1 MSMVFK
7 AMRFLFWITCKILN
21 LHMWTQEFTLI
32 GVSRVIIY
40 LYFITFEIL
49 GGHSIEAQN

>member
-1 MSMVFK
+1 M
-7 AMRFLFWITCKILN
+7 C
-21 LHMWTQEFTLI
+21 TQEFTPI

-40 LYFITFEIL
+40 LSIITFEIL